1 MLVDAHAHIDRF
13 GDRLAVGNGDRSS
26 RQPRPTG
33 QLRHTQSALHR
44 PMSSLVEVNGEPHP
58 NPTSRGAPM
67 PSPLARSAAL
77 FLGVFTAFALLG
89 SLHEHGFSP
98 RIWLTTCRDADTG
111 CG

>member
-13 GDRLAVGNGDRSS
+13 GDRLAVGNGD
-26 RQPRPTG
+26 
-33 QLRHTQSALHR
+33 R